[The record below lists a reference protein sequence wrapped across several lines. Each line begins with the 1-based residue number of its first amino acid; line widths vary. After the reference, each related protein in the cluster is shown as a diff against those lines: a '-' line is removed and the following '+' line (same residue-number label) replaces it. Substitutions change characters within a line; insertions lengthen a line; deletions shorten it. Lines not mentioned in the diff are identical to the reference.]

1 MLLKNDHLFCNSR
14 YLKGLSLMGVATG
27 PKGKLLV
34 TDMDTIETSNLSRCV
49 LVLFSAVFMLFSAV
63 LVLFWC

>member
-1 MLLKNDHLFCNSR
+1 
-14 YLKGLSLMGVATG
+14 MGVATG